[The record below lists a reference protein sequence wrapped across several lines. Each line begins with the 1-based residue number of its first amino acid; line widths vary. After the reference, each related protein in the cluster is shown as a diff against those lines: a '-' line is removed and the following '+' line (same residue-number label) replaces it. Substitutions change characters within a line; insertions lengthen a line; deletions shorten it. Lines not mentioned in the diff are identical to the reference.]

1 MKTLCGVRVGDMKD
15 PNPDTRGLVALVDLP
30 FPELGEQDVRIKVAY
45 CAICG
50 SDPHCVAGCFGQP
63 KGSTEPIPL
72 GHEISGII
80 TELGPKANHKGLKV
94 GDREAGNFLRFC
106 GGCYYCQNGQQQFCE
121 NSGEYNRPGYAP
133 ELIWHEDQV
142 YKLPDEVSL
151 KEGCLLE
158 PMSIIVRMLDKAQM
172 KVGMRVC
179 VCGGGPIGLMALQA
193 FHLYGATSLTMI
205 EPIADRREI
214 AAEMGA
220 EYLIDPTAENV
231 VDAANKITDGRG
243 YDVVLDCSGSV
254 HAVEPLP
261 DITAKGGTLIY
272 GAQYPGDY
280 RMPFNIQEYCYF
292 KEITVTGVMVAPY
305 AYPRALQLLPKMDLS
320 RLTEKVFELDDAVE
334 AFQVQLSGK
343 YPKILIRGNRD
354 IADIY

>member
-1 MKTLCGVRVGDMKD
+1 
-15 PNPDTRGLVALVDLP
+15 
-30 FPELGEQDVRIKVAY
+30 
-45 CAICG
+45 
-50 SDPHCVAGCFGQP
+50 
-63 KGSTEPIPL
+63 
-72 GHEISGII
+72 
-80 TELGPKANHKGLKV
+80 
-94 GDREAGNFLRFC
+94 
-106 GGCYYCQNGQQQFCE
+106 
-121 NSGEYNRPGYAP
+121 
-133 ELIWHEDQV
+133 
-142 YKLPDEVSL
+142 
-151 KEGCLLE
+151 
-158 PMSIIVRMLDKAQM
+158 MSIIVRMLDKAQM

-272 GAQYPGDY
+272 GRPSI
-280 RMPFNIQEYCYF
+280 PE
-292 KEITVTGVMVAPY
+292 TTGCLLISRSTAISKK
-305 AYPRALQLLPKMDLS
+305 LQL
-320 RLTEKVFELDDAVE
+320 
-334 AFQVQLSGK
+334 QVLW
-343 YPKILIRGNRD
+343 
-354 IADIY
+354 